1 MARTAMTMSTGG
13 QIAEHLSVG
22 VLARTHPRERIRD
35 ILERMGLQ
43 SKRVRDLPAE
53 ALVYYV
59 IALGLFMAVST
70 GEVLRCL
77 VEGLQWLEGGLG
89 KVKVAGKV
97 AISQA
102 RSRLGAAPLKALW
115 EESSTAMAVEG
126 QQGSFY
132 RGWRLVSREL
142 RRLRVRGRGDH
153 AARDD
158 SWCTG
163 RSAGSRLSPLRL
175 S

>member
-1 MARTAMTMSTGG
+1 MAASSVKSSAGG
-13 QIAEHLSVG
+13 RIAEHLSVG
-22 VLARTHPRERIRD
+22 VLARTYPRERIRD

-59 IALGLFMAVST
+59 IALGLFIAVST

-77 VEGLQWLEGGLG
+77 VEGLQWLDGGLG

-102 RSRLGAAPLKALW
+102 RIRLGAAPLKALW
-115 EESSTAMAVEG
+115 
-126 QQGSFY
+126 
-132 RGWRLVSREL
+132 
-142 RRLRVRGRGDH
+142 
-153 AARDD
+153 
-158 SWCTG
+158 
-163 RSAGSRLSPLRL
+163 
-175 S
+175 

>member
-1 MARTAMTMSTGG
+1 MCAGSMARTAMTMSTGG
-13 QIAEHLSVG
+13 RIAEHLSVG

-77 VEGLQWLEGGLG
+77 VEGLQWLGGRIG
-89 KVKVAGKV
+89 QG
-97 AISQA
+97 QGGDFP
-102 RSRLGAAPLKALW
+102 GAQPA
-115 EESSTAMAVEG
+115 
-126 QQGSFY
+126 
-132 RGWRLVSREL
+132 
-142 RRLRVRGRGDH
+142 
-153 AARDD
+153 
-158 SWCTG
+158 G
-163 RSAGSRLSPLRL
+163 RSAPEGALAGEQHCDGRGGTAGELLPRMKTGLH
-175 S
+175 